1 MKFQHRS
8 AISGLLL
15 AAAFVAVTTTARAAE
30 YTIKWGLVTRG
41 DMQHKYGEKLN
52 EVLQKA
58 TNGRVEVKTFPGGQ
72 LGNPAAILEGV
83 QLGTIEAYAIP
94 ADFYVGADP
103 RFGVFSIPFLF
114 RDAAHADKTLAD
126 PELNSYLMTMA
137 ESKGL
142 VGVGMRVAAESM
154 YFGGKNPIRTLADFK
169 GRKLRV
175 NATPAER
182 ARMAALGATAVP
194 MGLQEMITSLQSGV
208 IDGTMSGIS
217 IYTNFNLQNV
227 GKVLLE
233 TDDTL
238 LVAYICLSKVW
249 LDKLPADLRKIVV
262 DEARK
267 LQGWAQETAVAEGKE
282 LRKVWKDRGGEL
294 VRLPAAEQKE
304 LEKRLKPIGVEVTK
318 DNPVLKAFYE
328 KLQTTA
334 AKY

>member
-1 MKFQHRS
+1 MKLHSRF

-15 AAAFVAVTTTARAAE
+15 AAAFAATTTARAAE

-41 DMQHKYGEKLN
+41 DMQHKFGDKLN

-72 LGNPAAILEGV
+72 LGAPPAILEGV

-94 ADFYVGADP
+94 ADFYTGADA
-103 RFGVFSIPFLF
+103 RFGQFSIPFLF
-114 RDAAHADKTLAD
+114 RDAAHANKTLAD
-126 PELNSYLMTMA
+126 PELNAYILNMA

-142 VGVGMRVAAESM
+142 VGVATRVAAESL
-154 YFGGKNPIRTLADFK
+154 YFGAKKPLRTLDDFK
-169 GRKLRV
+169 GLKLRV

-194 MGLQEMITSLQSGV
+194 MGLQEMITSLQNGV

-217 IYTNFNLQNV
+217 IYTNFNLHTV
-227 GKVLLE
+227 GKTLLE

-238 LVAYICLSKVW
+238 LITFICLSKVW
-249 LDKLPADLRKIVV
+249 LDKLPPDLRKIVV

-267 LQGWAQETAVAEGKE
+267 LQPWAEETSVAEGIE
-282 LRKVWKDRGGEL
+282 LRKKWKASGGEL
-294 VRLPAAEQKE
+294 IRLSAADQAE
-304 LEKRLKPIGVEVTK
+304 LVKRLKPIGAQVSK
-318 DNPVLKAFYE
+318 DNPTLKAFYD
-328 KLQTTA
+328 KIQAVA

>member
-1 MKFQHRS
+1 MKFRARF
-8 AISGLLL
+8 AITGLIM

-41 DMQHKYGEKLN
+41 DMQHKFGDKLN

-72 LGNPAAILEGV
+72 LGAPPAILEGV

-94 ADFYVGADP
+94 ADFYTGADP
-103 RFGVFSIPFLF
+103 RFGLFSIPFLF
-114 RDAAHADKTLAD
+114 RDAAHANKTLAD
-126 PELNSYLMTMA
+126 PELNAYILSMA

-142 VGVGMRVAAESM
+142 VGVATRVAAESM
-154 YFGGKNPIRTLADFK
+154 YFGAKKPLRAISDFK
-169 GRKLRV
+169 GLKLRV

-182 ARMAALGATAVP
+182 ARMGALGATAVP
-194 MGLQEMITSLQSGV
+194 MGLQEMITSLQNGV

-217 IYTNFNLQNV
+217 IYTNFNLHTV
-227 GKVLLE
+227 GKTLLE

-238 LVAYICLSKVW
+238 LITFICLSKVW
-249 LDKLPADLRKIVV
+249 LDKLPPDLRKIVV

-267 LQGWAQETAVAEGKE
+267 LQPWAEKTSVDEGVE
-282 LRKVWKDRGGEL
+282 LRKKWKERGGEL
-294 VRLPAAEQKE
+294 VRLSAADQAE
-304 LEKRLKPIGVEVTK
+304 LTKRLKPIGAEVTK
-318 DNPVLKAFYE
+318 GNPTLKAFYD
-328 KLQTTA
+328 KIQATA

>member
-1 MKFQHRS
+1 MKLKNSLALFGMALAVS
-8 AISGLLL
+8 
-15 AAAFVAVTTTARAAE
+15 AAAVSAPVSAAE

-41 DMQHKYGEKLN
+41 DMQEKFGTKLN

-58 TNGRVEVKTFPGGQ
+58 TNGRVEVKVFPGGQ
-72 LGNPAAILEGV
+72 LGSPSAILQGV
-83 QLGTIEAYAIP
+83 QTGTIEGYAIP

-103 RFGVFSIPFLF
+103 RFGEFSIPFLF
-114 RDAAHADKTLAD
+114 RDARHADKTLAD
-126 PELNSYLMTMA
+126 PELNAYILNMA

-142 VGVGMRVAAESM
+142 VGVATRVAAESM

-194 MGLQEMITSLQSGV
+194 MGLQEMITSLQNGV

-227 GKVLLE
+227 GKTLLE

-238 LVAYICLSKVW
+238 LITYICLSKVW
-249 LDKLPADLRKIVV
+249 LDKLPPDLRKTIV

-267 LQGWAQETAVAEGKE
+267 LQPWAEETAIAEGKE
-282 LRKVWKDRGGEL
+282 LRQKWRDRGGEL
-294 VRLPAAEQKE
+294 VRLPAAEQATLVK
-304 LEKRLKPIGVEVTK
+304 LLKPIGAEVTK
-318 DNPVLKAFYE
+318 DNPVLKDFYE
-328 KLQTTA
+328 RLQKTA

>member
-1 MKFQHRS
+1 MKIRS
-8 AISGLLL
+8 RYAMTGLIL
-15 AAAFVAVTTTARAAE
+15 AAAFVAASTSARAAE

-72 LGNPAAILEGV
+72 LGSPAAILEGV

-103 RFGVFSIPFLF
+103 RFGLFSIPFLF
-114 RDAAHADKTLAD
+114 RDTKHANKTLAD
-126 PELNSYLMTMA
+126 PELNAYILSMA

-142 VGVGMRVAAESM
+142 VGVGIRVAAESM
-154 YFGGKNPIRTLADFK
+154 YFGAKKPLKTLADFK
-169 GRKLRV
+169 GTKLRV

-194 MGLQEMITSLQSGV
+194 MGLQEMITSLQNGV

-217 IYTNFNLQNV
+217 IYTNFNLQSV
-227 GKVLLE
+227 GKTLLE

-238 LVAYICLSKVW
+238 LIAFVCLSKAW
-249 LDKLPADLRKIVV
+249 LDKLPPDLAKTIV

-267 LQGWAQETAVAEGKE
+267 LQPWAEQTAVDEGIE
-282 LRKVWKDRGGEL
+282 LRAKWRAAGGEF
-294 VRLPAAEQKE
+294 VRLPADDLAE
-304 LEKRLKPIGVEVTK
+304 LNKRLKPIGADITK
-318 DNPVLKAFYE
+318 DNPVLKAFYD
-328 KLQTTA
+328 KIQTTA

>member
-1 MKFQHRS
+1 MKIHSRY
-8 AISGLLL
+8 AMTGLIL
-15 AAAFVAVTTTARAAE
+15 AAAFAAATTTAGAAE
-30 YTIKWGLVTRG
+30 YTIKWGLTTRG

-52 EVLQKA
+52 EVLQKV

-72 LGNPAAILEGV
+72 LGSPAAILEGV
-83 QLGTIEAYAIP
+83 QLGTIEGYAIP

-103 RFGVFSIPFLF
+103 RFGEFSIPFLF
-114 RDAAHADKTLAD
+114 RDAPHANKTLAD
-126 PELNSYLMTMA
+126 PELNAYILSMA

-142 VGVGMRVAAESM
+142 VGVGIRVAAESL
-154 YFGGKNPIRTLADFK
+154 YFGAKKPLKTLADFK
-169 GRKLRV
+169 GAKLRV

-182 ARMAALGATAVP
+182 GRMAALGATAVP

-227 GKVLLE
+227 GKTLLE

-238 LVAYICLSKVW
+238 LVAFVCLSKKW
-249 LDKLPADLRKIVV
+249 LETLPPDLAKTIV

-267 LQGWAQETAVAEGKE
+267 LQPWAAEEAVAEGIE
-282 LRKVWKDRGGEL
+282 LRAKWKERGGEL
-294 VRLPAAEQKE
+294 IRLAPNEQAELTK
-304 LEKRLKPIGVEVTK
+304 LLKPIGVEVTK
-318 DNPVLKAFYE
+318 DNPVLKDFYE
-328 KLQTTA
+328 RIQKTA